1 MAITRPGHVLLA
13 LFVRPPL
20 SRADPSSLKKSP
32 ALLLLLVSFLL
43 FSLGACSAGTS
54 ATTVP
59 PKASV
64 VTARH
69 LSPTPTPL
77 PAGTVLYQADWSHGL
92 TGWTGAQGWKVVQ
105 GQLVSDSSGTATF
118 TIPYRPTVSDCAV
131 EVRIQI
137 VRAVPPY
144 GGYYEIV
151 APKLP
156 GKDGYHAGVPYLK
169 TPRPRPIRGHTQSPV

>member
-1 MAITRPGHVLLA
+1 MIETRIITRDSCFCVYCLNGRTSGRKSMAITRPDHLLHT

-20 SRADPSSLKKSP
+20 SRAEPPLLKKSP
-32 ALLLLLVSFLL
+32 ALLMLLVSSFL

-54 ATTVP
+54 STTVP

-64 VTARH
+64 PAARH

-105 GQLVSDSSGTATF
+105 GQLVSASSGTATF
-118 TIPYRPTVSDCAV
+118 TIPYRPTVSDYALKV
-131 EVRIQI
+131 HIQI
-137 VRAVPPY
+137 ILSLPPY
-144 GGYYEIV
+144 PGYY
-151 APKLP
+151 
-156 GKDGYHAGVPYLK
+156 
-169 TPRPRPIRGHTQSPV
+169 PIP